1 MRERAY
7 LPAGTDR
14 RVEAD
19 VDMKTEGVTKC
30 EASLL
35 NPVQPFIGHHREY
48 IFDLSVYTHT
58 GGDL

>member
-1 MRERAY
+1 MRERAN
-7 LPAGTDR
+7 LPADTSGGG
-14 RVEAD
+14 EAD

-35 NPVQPFIGHHREY
+35 NPVQPFIGHQREY
-48 IFDLSVYTHT
+48 ISDLSVNTHT